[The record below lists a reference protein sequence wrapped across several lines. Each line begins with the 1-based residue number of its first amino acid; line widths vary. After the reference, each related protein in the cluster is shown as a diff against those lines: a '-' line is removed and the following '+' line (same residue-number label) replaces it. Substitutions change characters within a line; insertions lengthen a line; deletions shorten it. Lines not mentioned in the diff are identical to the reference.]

1 VSLRSRPMPGPG
13 TLTAAV
19 LLIVALAAALTTDV
33 VKTLFGIKGDEAT
46 YVAMALSL
54 AYDHDLAY
62 ERRDLDRFT
71 GIYRAGPEGIFLKRG
86 ARLRIRFQG
95 SPPFVTVGHLPDLR
109 LDRLYFGKAL
119 IYPVVAAPFV
129 RLLGMNG
136 FLILHV
142 LLLFAVGV
150 CGYLFLVA
158 QSRPGPALLFTLAFI
173 AAAAVP
179 VWAAFL
185 TSDLFNFAIVFCA
198 YFLWLYKEV
207 ARPGETRG
215 PQFLLGRLSDVCA
228 AVLLGAVTY
237 SKLSNGPLIFPLVV
251 LSWSRRQFARGV
263 MLGAVWAATSGAIF
277 GVNAL
282 TSGDFNYQGGDRK
295 TFYGRFP
302 FDAPDATWDRRGLR
316 MTTNR
321 GEAQEVLER
330 IDPVGRFG
338 GNITYFLVGRH
349 FGFVPYF
356 FPGVVAIALWLRSGA
371 RRDIWRI
378 AIVVTIV
385 ASTLML
391 LFIFP
396 YTWSG
401 GGGPPGNRYFLSLY
415 PALFFLVPPLASPW
429 PGLIAWVGG
438 ALFTAKMLVNP
449 FVAAKFTYETTER
462 GLARRLPVEA
472 TMANDLPIMLD
483 PSRTHI
489 WFSDVLL
496 YFLDRHAYVPEVV
509 EPPDGKG
516 IWIAG
521 DGRADI
527 LVRSEWPID
536 HLTITAETRVPTT
549 FVVSMGRAESRIAML
564 PDRPVTFEV
573 GASGVRGLNS
583 YAYLLSARS
592 TEAFT
597 PHLLDPASDDYRNL
611 GVMMRFRA
619 VPVSSRD
626 DR

>member
-1 VSLRSRPMPGPG
+1 VKRLLSSIPGPG
-13 TLTAAV
+13 GLTATV

-46 YVAMALSL
+46 YVAMTLSL

-62 ERRDLDRFT
+62 ERRDLERFT
-71 GIYRAGPEGIFLKRG
+71 GIYRSGPEGIFLKTG
-86 ARLRIRFQG
+86 GRLRIRFRG
-95 SPPFVTVGHLPDLR
+95 SPPFVTLNHLPDR
-109 LDRLYFGKAL
+109 RADRLYFGKAL
-119 IYPVVAAPFV
+119 IYPAVVAPFV
-129 RLLGMNG
+129 RLFGMNG
-136 FLILHV
+136 FLIVHV
-142 LLLFAVGV
+142 LLLFGVGV
-150 CGYLFLVA
+150 CGYLFLLA
-158 QSRPGPALLFTLAFI
+158 RSRPGPALVFTLAFI
-173 AAAAVP
+173 GAAAVP

-185 TSDLFNFAIVFCA
+185 TSDLFNFAIVFFA

-207 ARPGETRG
+207 ANPEPRPRR
-215 PQFLLGRLSDVCA
+215 LLGGAPLSDVCA

-237 SKLSNGPLIFPLVV
+237 SKLSNGPLIFPLVIF
-251 LSWSRRQFARGV
+251 SWWRRQFAKGA
-263 MLGAVWAATSGAIF
+263 MLGAVWAATTAAIF

-282 TSGDFNYQGGDRK
+282 TSGEFNYQGGDRK
-295 TFYGRFP
+295 TFYGKYP
-302 FDAPDATWDRRGLR
+302 FDAPDATWEHRGLR

-338 GNITYFLVGRH
+338 GNVKYFLIGRH

-356 FPGVVAIALWLRSGA
+356 FPGVVAILLWVGSTA
-371 RRDIWRI
+371 RYDIWRA
-378 AIVVTIV
+378 AIFLTVV
-385 ASTLML
+385 ASVVLL

-415 PALFFLVPPLASPW
+415 PALFFLVPPLGSPW
-429 PGLIAWVGG
+429 PGIAAWVGG

-462 GLARRLPVEA
+462 GFARRLPIEV
-472 TMANDLPIMLD
+472 TMANDLPIVLD
-483 PSRTHI
+483 AGRTHI

-509 EPPDGKG
+509 EPPDGKA

-527 LVRSEWPID
+527 LVRSAWPID
-536 HLTITAETRVPTT
+536 HLTITAETHIPTT
-549 FVVSMGRAESRIAML
+549 FIVSMGGAESRVPL
-564 PDRPVTFEV
+564 QPGQRTTFDV
-573 GASGVRGLNS
+573 DAAGVRGLNS
-583 YAYLLSARS
+583 FAYVLSARS
-592 TEAFT
+592 TEAFI
-597 PHLLDPASDDYRNL
+597 PHLIDPVSDDYRNL
-611 GVMMRFRA
+611 GVLMRFKA
-619 VPVSSRD
+619 VPAQPLE
-626 DR
+626 

>member
-1 VSLRSRPMPGPG
+1 VNPPSRTIAGPG
-13 TLTAAV
+13 ALTAAV

-33 VKTLFGIKGDEAT
+33 VKTVFGIKGDEAT
-46 YVAMALSL
+46 YVAMTLSL

-62 ERRDLDRFT
+62 ERRDLERFT
-71 GIYRAGPEGIFLKRG
+71 GIYRSGPEGIFLKSG
-86 ARLRIRFQG
+86 GQLGMRLRG
-95 SPPFVTVGHLPDLR
+95 SPPFVAVTYLPDRR

-119 IYPVVAAPFV
+119 IYPAVVAPFV
-129 RLLGMNG
+129 RLFGMNG
-136 FLILHV
+136 FLIVHV
-142 LLLFAVGV
+142 LLLFGVGV

-158 QSRPGPALLFTLAFI
+158 RSRPGPALVFTLAFM

-185 TSDLFNFAIVFCA
+185 TSDLFNFAIVFFA

-207 ARPGETRG
+207 ADPAHRTHRLVGG
-215 PQFLLGRLSDVCA
+215 ALGDVCA
-228 AVLLGAVTY
+228 AVLLGGVTY
-237 SKLSNGPLIFPLVV
+237 SKISNGPLILPMVILC
-251 LSWSRRQFARGV
+251 WSRRQFTRGV
-263 MLGAVWAATSGAIF
+263 TLGVLWAATTAAMF

-282 TSGDFNYQGGDRK
+282 TSGEFNYQGGDRK
-295 TFYGRFP
+295 TFYGKFP

-338 GNITYFLVGRH
+338 GNIKYFLIGRH
-349 FGFVPYF
+349 FGFIPYF
-356 FPGVVAIALWLRSGA
+356 FPGLVAIVLWLRSTA
-371 RRDIWRI
+371 RYDIWRA
-378 AIVVTIV
+378 AIFLTIV
-385 ASTLML
+385 ASAVML

-429 PGLIAWVGG
+429 PGIVAWIGG

-462 GLARRLPVEA
+462 GFARRLPIEA

-483 PSRTHI
+483 AGRTHI

-527 LVRSEWPID
+527 LVRSAWPID
-536 HLTITAETRVPTT
+536 HLTITAETQISTT
-549 FVVSMGRAESRIAML
+549 FIVSMGGPESRIPLL
-564 PDRPVTFEV
+564 PGQRATFDV
-573 GASGVRGLNS
+573 AATGVRGLNS
-583 YAYLLSARS
+583 FVYVLSARS
-592 TEAFT
+592 TEAFI
-597 PHLLDPASDDYRNL
+597 PHLIDPDSNDYRNL
-611 GVMMRFRA
+611 GVLMRFKA
-619 VPVSSRD
+619 IPAHPLE
-626 DR
+626 